1 MIRTKKLTK
10 GNMCYTKIFHVA
22 QERHTVGILPRR
34 PSEYIPQEADS
45 LKVDLSSHFVAGPR
59 SLKVHRKPSKHWEA
73 WRPSTHA
80 HQCLDGVR
88 STFKKCQKMKIAFPI
103 YNCPLLKRRSGR
115 PDLLSTTVSYVFIC
129 SRSGQIATAS
139 CMERARIGLNSIVSE
154 THAVA
159 SAERDMAPDL
169 QET

>member
-1 MIRTKKLTK
+1 MSVCVI
-10 GNMCYTKIFHVA
+10 GHHV
-22 QERHTVGILPRR
+22 PRR
-34 PSEYIPQEADS
+34 YDVMYPRRSYHARLRAGGGWSEDAALWAKTLGE
-45 LKVDLSSHFVAGPR
+45 
-59 SLKVHRKPSKHWEA
+59 
-73 WRPSTHA
+73 PSTPPLATEGVGTLHA

-129 SRSGQIATAS
+129 SRRGQIATAS